1 MAIKTS
7 IFIFFFL
14 FFCFGVSSSVWAV
27 PSVTYSTSV
36 EWNGNG
42 PGDSITFGDATNNF
56 TVTHYPIVDDSV
68 LPYSNGAIGTFARTA
83 FNGSSGVTIPAG
95 TTVRLYITQSQPTA
109 GVDYLEATISGT
121 MFSNSSSVVI
131 DWNIKNVAQI
141 GNVKYFNPDFIR
153 ITPNVPASKAMVV
166 DYASPIVT
174 LVNAVS
180 PSGTVLAGTDL
191 TYTRTLTN
199 DGTKDVFDLWFFD
212 PIPNDTDYKV
222 GSASASLVSTGLTAT
237 ITFSNDNGATYTYT
251 PVSGAGG
258 ALAGYDRL
266 VTHIRFFFS
275 GTLTAYSN
283 NVGSFSMVARIR

>member
-1 MAIKTS
+1 MR
-7 IFIFFFL
+7 FLLFFFL
-14 FFCFGVSSSVWAV
+14 FFCFGVSSVWAV
-27 PSVTYSTSV
+27 PLVTYSTSV

-56 TVTHYPIVDDSV
+56 TLTFYPLVNNI
-68 LPYSNGAIGTFARTA
+68 LPRSSAPMGSFARTA

-109 GVDYLEATISGT
+109 GVDYFEGTISGT
-121 MFSNSSSVVI
+121 MAEASSSVVI
-131 DWNIKNVAQI
+131 VWNIKNAAQI
-141 GNVKYFNPDFIR
+141 GNVKYVNPTDYLISPVFR
-153 ITPNVPASKAMVV
+153 TSGSMLV
-166 DYASPIVT
+166 DLASPIVI

-180 PSGTVLAGTDL
+180 PSGTVLPGTDL

-222 GSASASLVSTGLTAT
+222 GSASASLLSTGLTAT

-251 PVSGAGG
+251 PVSGGGGG
-258 ALAGYDRL
+258 APGYDRS

-283 NVGSFSMVARIR
+283 NQGSFSMVARIR